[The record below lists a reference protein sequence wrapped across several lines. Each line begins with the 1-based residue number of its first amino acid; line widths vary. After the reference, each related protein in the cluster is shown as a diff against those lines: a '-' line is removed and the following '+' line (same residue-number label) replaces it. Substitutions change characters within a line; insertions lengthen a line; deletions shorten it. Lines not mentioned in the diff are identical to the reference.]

1 MSGWMK
7 IAVFGKAAGK
17 LSGLP
22 TFKNWFYFIVV
33 CECMYVLTCQLY
45 AVSSFSATPF
55 YSCLMFIWMSYCSL
69 NSLKSTKK
77 ILFFLVL
84 SGLGLKTNVY
94 VPHDKSGNLNKLK
107 FSFVGGRQSAKLS
120 VDMQSA
126 EWKKKKWKTNQVNK
140 PYQKSV
146 RCDCAAS
153 LSFRFVAHL
162 PNQQSAVYVQCTY
175 IVYIIE

>member
-1 MSGWMK
+1 MAEWRLRSLVRQQANYQVCQRLK
-7 IAVFGKAAGK
+7 IDFI
-17 LSGLP
+17 LSSCV
-22 TFKNWFYFIVV
+22 NV
-33 CECMYVLTCQLY
+33 CMFWHVNCMLW
-45 AVSSFSATPF
+45 AVSVQHRFTHV
-55 YSCLMFIWMSYCSL
+55 SCLFEWVTVHWIRWKAQK
-69 NSLKSTKK
+69 KSF
-77 ILFFLVL
+77 FFLVL